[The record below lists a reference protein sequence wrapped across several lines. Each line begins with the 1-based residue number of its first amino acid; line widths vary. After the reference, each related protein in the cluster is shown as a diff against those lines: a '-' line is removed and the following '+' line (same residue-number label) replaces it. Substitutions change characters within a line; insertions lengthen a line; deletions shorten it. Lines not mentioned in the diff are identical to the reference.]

1 VASRDH
7 FAGATASVYRL
18 GHAASPSRG
27 DRNGTLE
34 DSPMSRLPRSASAA
48 PLALALAV
56 LAGACT
62 GRAPSVTYRPFDP
75 DSIPEAY
82 ARSTAA
88 LMWPGTTRSWQ
99 VSPAGDL
106 YDGEWLVRLIPSSDA
121 DTAAAPKAI
130 AFEERWLPVAHWKRV
145 SGEVRWDFEAVGL
158 PERAPRDSCLI
169 VSVQVRASNLGSG
182 ERTARLD
189 VRVEPPQSP
198 LFVAFDA
205 PEQLTA
211 APRLGSGAS
220 ADTVQGWCA
229 KPGGGRM
236 PGLEMNGTGAGLH
249 WTLAPG
255 ASGSARL
262 VLPAYPATESALAR
276 WAESPH
282 QRRVEEAR
290 RYWTSEV
297 ERGAR
302 FSLGDPEV
310 EAALRA
316 AEVTLLALRERR
328 GPVWVPIGNPFQY
341 RDVWLRDGARAIRAL
356 AVLGYTREARE
367 LCAGFEGLQWP
378 QGAFLS
384 QRGQLDG
391 TGQALWAFEQALL
404 RPAPGDSVGRYA
416 TLAERAWRWIEWQ
429 RDLGRGSGWEF
440 GTMLP
445 YGDPRD
451 GELVR
456 AQLVGNDAWA
466 LAGYRAA
473 ARLMA
478 AAGRGAQAA
487 EVEHTRARYLADFLR
502 ALERTDR
509 KDVPPSWQGVGRD
522 WGNLAAVYPCGV
534 LPAGDPRMAALARR
548 VWAWAGGAGL
558 LAYGS
563 PDSIQSYV
571 GADLGTWALLAGA
584 TESADSVLAA
594 MLHWRTAS
602 GVGAEFFSRTSRDFG
617 TNLPPHATA
626 AAALASLIRDALVF
640 DDDDTLRLTLGARA
654 RWWTAGRLE
663 RAPTRWGLLDLEFR
677 RRADTAEWRWSPVPV
692 WTALTL
698 PPGTHLAAEPAAPL
712 VRGGSDGVV
721 LAPPGTRQARVR
733 LAASAP

>member
-1 VASRDH
+1 MCRQ
-7 FAGATASVYRL
+7 L
-18 GHAASPSRG
+18 
-27 DRNGTLE
+27 
-34 DSPMSRLPRSASAA
+34 RSASGTV
-48 PLALALAV
+48 LALALMQ
-56 LAGACT
+56 LAAGCA
-62 GRAPSVTYRPFDP
+62 REPARVVSRPFDP
-75 DSIPEAY
+75 DTIPEAY

-99 VSPAGDL
+99 VTPAGDL

-130 AFEERWLPVAHWKRV
+130 AFEERWLPVAHWKRM

-158 PERAPRDSCLI
+158 PERAPRDSGLI
-169 VSVQVRASNLGSG
+169 VSVHVQATNLGSG
-182 ERTARLD
+182 DRTARLD
-189 VRVEPPQSP
+189 VQVEPPQSP
-198 LFVAFDA
+198 VFVAFDA
-205 PEQLTA
+205 PEQHTA

-229 KPGGGRM
+229 KPEGGRM
-236 PGLEMNGTGAGLH
+236 PGLETNGTGAGFH

-262 VLPAYPATESALAR
+262 VLPVYPTTESALAR

-282 QRRVEEAR
+282 ERRADEAR

-328 GPVWVPIGNPFQY
+328 GPVWVAIGNPFQY

-391 TGQALWAFEQALL
+391 TGQALWAFEQAWL

-429 RDLGRGSGWEF
+429 RDLGRESGWEF

-451 GELVR
+451 GELTR

-478 AAGRGAQAA
+478 AAGRRAQAA
-487 EVEHTRARYLADFLR
+487 EVERTRARYLADFLR
-502 ALERTDR
+502 ALERTER

-522 WGNLAAVYPCGV
+522 WGNLAVVHPCGV
-534 LPAGDPRMAALARR
+534 LPAGDPRAAALARR
-548 VWAWAGGAGL
+548 VWALAGGAGL
-558 LAYGS
+558 ATYGT
-563 PDSIQSYV
+563 PDSAQYYV
-571 GADLGTWALLAGA
+571 GADLGTWALLTGA
-584 TESADSVLAA
+584 TKPADSVLAA

-602 GVGAEFFSRTSRDFG
+602 GATAEFFSRTSRDFG
-617 TNLPPHATA
+617 ANLPPHATG

-654 RWWTAGRLE
+654 RWWAAGRLE

-698 PPGTHLAAEPAAPL
+698 PPGAHLAAEPTAPL
-712 VRGGSDGVV
+712 VRGSERMV
-721 LAPPGTRQARVR
+721 LAPPGTRHASVR
-733 LAASAP
+733 LAAAAP